1 MRKISNLFLLC
12 ALMLVSAVTA
22 YAQTPVGYQVSDAP
36 QNGIFVENTHWFIFP
51 QNLYYR
57 ANWSRVNIYSVALP
71 FTCLLGQEK

>member
-1 MRKISNLFLLC
+1 MRKIMNLFLLC
-12 ALMLVSAVTA
+12 ALMLFSAVTA
-22 YAQTPVGYQVSDAP
+22 YAQMPVDYQVSDAP
-36 QNGIFVENTHWFIFP
+36 QDGIFVENTHWVTFL